1 MEQVADTH
9 ESLLRDDAADVWGAV
24 AESTRCSAG
33 ITVTQSLARLT
44 AAGYP
49 ISRRSAECD
58 MRDPSLVSPLPCNDG
73 GSPFG

>member
-1 MEQVADTH
+1 MLEQVADTH

-49 ISRRSAECD
+49 IVIRRWCHRCRATTVARRS
-58 MRDPSLVSPLPCNDG
+58 VSN
-73 GSPFG
+73 GSRA